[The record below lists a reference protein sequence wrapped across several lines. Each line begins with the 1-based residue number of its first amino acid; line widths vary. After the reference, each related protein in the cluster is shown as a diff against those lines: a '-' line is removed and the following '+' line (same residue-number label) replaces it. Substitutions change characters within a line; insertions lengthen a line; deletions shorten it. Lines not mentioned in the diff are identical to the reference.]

1 MPSDLKKMIEGAMP
15 GWTTQTGS
23 PSKRDGAGAN
33 WTSEPDQTGVDFDEL
48 KRKYLPKSPEPSYSA
63 DASRGRDMTS
73 PKPTS
78 GTVTFQKVRPK
89 TDVDSAFGSKT
100 VVVDRD
106 GRGIVGKQ
114 G

>member
-15 GWTTQTGS
+15 GWTTQETS
-23 PSKRDGAGAN
+23 ASKRDAGGSN
-33 WTSEPDQTGVDFDEL
+33 WMPEPDQTGVDFEEL
-48 KRKYLPKSPEPSYSA
+48 KRKYLPKRSGSSYSA
-63 DASRGRDMTS
+63 DAFAPPDA
-73 PKPTS
+73 PNPEPTS
-78 GTVTFQKVRPK
+78 GTVTLQKVRPK
-89 TDVDSAFGSKT
+89 TEVDSAFGAKT